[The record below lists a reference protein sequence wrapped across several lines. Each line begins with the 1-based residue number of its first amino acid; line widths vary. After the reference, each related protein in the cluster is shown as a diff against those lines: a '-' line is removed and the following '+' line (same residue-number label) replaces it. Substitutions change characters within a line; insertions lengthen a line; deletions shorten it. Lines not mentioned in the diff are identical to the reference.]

1 MRAKEERELASSVAF
16 VLGFAV
22 SIALGYWGWSR
33 VHGAFTDAVETAHF
47 FGRAYLT
54 LQLFVL
60 HPQDLPDAVP
70 WQLQAARFM
79 APAVLA
85 LATVTL
91 ITTKFRKRFRHMWFR
106 HFPGHIIVC
115 GAGVHGTRLAQNLT
129 YAGERVVL
137 VDIDESA
144 PGMRGPERKH
154 EYRLVA
160 DTVRKDTLV
169 SAGARRAGRL
179 IAVTGDDVVNSQIA
193 STVRSLAEKRGVKP
207 QLRVLVQAEDATLAR
222 FLEDW
227 GNRDGEQDDAA
238 LAVSSATGLVEAPLP
253 RIQIFGAN
261 AIAADALFGG
271 GAVTVT
277 EGEGNGKA
285 VLADLESGRESH
297 LLLAGDHPLLE
308 AIVVASL
315 RRGRARRL
323 RDSPA
328 LSATAAPALRI
339 TIVGA
344 KAESWLAAI
353 RRRWRP
359 EPTIVDLR
367 ATDVDLHDESSILTS
382 RWLHEWRTAAHAFV
396 ACEDELVSIAL
407 TIALSR
413 ALGKNVELTRVR
425 TQPRNELDEQL
436 HTHTFGNAHL
446 STISVHSIA
455 DLAWGNETKR
465 IDEIETPKRLAA
477 ALRAEGVKGNDADEV
492 TEHVLAQGWL
502 GVRSD
507 LAPRITPASAALVGG
522 LLRAASNGNRV
533 TVSTSA
539 LVGAGLTV
547 NLDSRNNL
555 GRAAEQLASENSDGA
570 FAAWCE
576 YARRTPDEPTAVAEL
591 LGLARTVAEGAVPLR
606 LKATALGVGGALDGL
621 ESDTATIDQIRSRTS
636 PRIAIFAGGAASMS
650 NETERAAT
658 ELLKRALYRYN
669 GLILTG
675 GSDVGLCGVARSA
688 ASANDVPVLGYA
700 PADRGLAG
708 AWLRLTREGDFSEAE
723 PVAMWTDIL
732 AARRASAD
740 VRVVAFPGGRITT
753 TEILL
758 ARALGATVA
767 WLDPCEELPDAL
779 DDTLPLGAEGV
790 IELPTDPM
798 TLRAFLTWPSADLDP
813 ALRENAARDLHNR
826 YREEHRKHKSGD
838 DRALAPWEHLSPAL
852 RRSNLAAVD
861 DIPNKLHVIGKRLF
875 KGGTRLL
882 LNDDEI
888 ELLAEVE
895 HGRFNYE
902 RLSAGWELGRDR
914 HLIRLI
920 SPYLTAWSELEE
932 HVKQWDRDA
941 VRAIDDVLRKAGWG
955 VADE

>member
-1 MRAKEERELASSVAF
+1 MPAKEERELASSVAF

-33 VHGAFTDAVETAHF
+33 VHGAFTDAAETAHF

-91 ITTKFRKRFRHMWFR
+91 ITTKFRQRFRHMWFR
-106 HFPGHIIVC
+106 RFPGHTIIC

-129 YAGERVVL
+129 HAGERVVL
-137 VDIDESA
+137 VDIDERA
-144 PGMRGPERKH
+144 PGMRGPERGH

-193 STVRSLAEKRGVKP
+193 STVRSLAEKQGVKP
-207 QLRVLVQAEDATLAR
+207 HLRVLVQAEDAALAR

-227 GNRDGEQDDAA
+227 DIRDGERGDAA
-238 LAVSSATGLVEAPLP
+238 LAASSAAGSARAPLP
-253 RIQIFGAN
+253 RIEVFGAN
-261 AIAADALFGG
+261 AIAADALFGD
-271 GAVTVT
+271 GAMTVT
-277 EGEGNGKA
+277 EAEGDGTA
-285 VLADLESGRESH
+285 VLSDLESGRESH

-323 RDSPA
+323 RDA
-328 LSATAAPALRI
+328 SAAPVAVTPALRI
-339 TIVGA
+339 TLVGA
-344 KAESWLAAI
+344 EAESRLAAI
-353 RRRWRP
+353 RQRWRP
-359 EPTIVDLR
+359 EPTVVDLR
-367 ATDVDLHDESSILTS
+367 AMDVDLRDESSILTS
-382 RWLHEWRTAAHAFV
+382 RWLREWRTAAHAFV
-396 ACEDELVSIAL
+396 ACEDELASIAL
-407 TIALSR
+407 AIALSR
-413 ALGKNVELTRVR
+413 ALGENVELTRVR

-455 DLAWGNETKR
+455 DLAWGYETKR
-465 IDEIETPKRLAA
+465 IDDVEAPKRLAA
-477 ALRAEGVKGNDADEV
+477 ALRAEGVKGNDAEEA
-492 TEHVLAQGWL
+492 TEHILAQRWL

-507 LAPRITPASAALVGG
+507 LAPRITPASAPLVGG
-522 LLRAASNGNRV
+522 LLRSASNGSHV

-547 NLDSRNNL
+547 DLDSRANL

-576 YARRTPDEPTAVAEL
+576 YARRTPDEPTAAAEL
-591 LGLARTVAEGAVPLR
+591 LALARTMTEVGAPLR
-606 LKATALGVGGALDGL
+606 LKATALGLGEALGGL
-621 ESDTATIDQIRSRTS
+621 ESDAAAVDRIRSRAS

-650 NETERAAT
+650 EETKRATAK
-658 ELLKRALYRYN
+658 LLERALYRYD

-675 GSDVGLCGVARSA
+675 GNDVGLCGVVRST
-688 ASANDVPVLGYA
+688 ASANGVPVLGYA

-708 AWLRLTREGDFSEAE
+708 ARLRSTREGEFSEAE

-732 AARRASAD
+732 AAGRASAD

-753 TEILL
+753 TEIIL

-798 TLRAFLTWPSADLDP
+798 TLRAFLTWPNADLDP
-813 ALRENAARDLHNR
+813 ALRENAARDLHNL
-826 YREEHRKHKSGD
+826 YREEHRKHKRAD
-838 DRALAPWEHLSPAL
+838 DQALAPWEHLSPAL
-852 RRSNLAAVD
+852 QRSNLAAVD
-861 DIPNKLHVIGKRLF
+861 DIPNKLHVIGKCLLE
-875 KGGTRLL
+875 GGTRLAL
-882 LNDDEI
+882 DDDDV

-902 RLSAGWELGRDR
+902 RLGAGWELGRDR
-914 HLIRLI
+914 RLIQLI
-920 SPYLTAWSELEE
+920 SPYLTPWSELEE

-941 VRAIDDVLRKAGWG
+941 VRAIDNVLRKAGWG
-955 VADE
+955 VAAE